1 MDLNNKVV
9 IVTGGAS
16 GLGLVTCQQL
26 AKQGAKIAAF
36 DLNEE
41 AGLALVDELKGQAIF
56 AKVDVTDAA
65 SVEAGIAQAV
75 EAFGTI
81 HVCINCAGIAPGGKT
96 VGRNGALPLEKFAQ
110 VININLIGTFNV
122 LRLAAEQMAKNEPG
136 EDGERGVIINTAS
149 VAAFDGQMGQ
159 SAYAASKAGV
169 VGMTLPIARD
179 LAKLGIRV
187 MTIAPG
193 IFDTPMMKGMT
204 DEVRDPLIE
213 MVQNPKRFGDPEE
226 YASLAAHIIS
236 NNYLNGDVIRLDGAI
251 RMEPR

>member
-41 AGLALVDELKGQAIF
+41 AGQALVEELKGQAIF

-81 HVCINCAGIAPGGKT
+81 HVCINCAGVAPGGKT
-96 VGRNGALPLEKFAQ
+96 VGRNGALPLEKFSQ

-136 EDGERGVIINTAS
+136 SDGERGVIINTAS

-179 LAKLGIRV
+179 LAKLGIRI

-213 MVQNPKRFGDPEE
+213 MVQNPKRFGEPEE
-226 YASLAAHIIS
+226 YAALAAHIIS

>member
-9 IVTGGAS
+9 VVTGGAS

-41 AGLALVDELKGQAIF
+41 AGQALVEELKGQAIF

-75 EAFGTI
+75 EAFGAI
-81 HVCINCAGIAPGGKT
+81 HVCINCAGVAPGGKT
-96 VGRNGALPLEKFAQ
+96 VGRNGALPLENFSQ

-136 EDGERGVIINTAS
+136 SDGERGVIINTAS

-179 LAKLGIRV
+179 LAKLGIRI

-213 MVQNPKRFGDPEE
+213 MVQSPKRFGEPEE
-226 YASLAAHIIS
+226 YAALAAHIIS